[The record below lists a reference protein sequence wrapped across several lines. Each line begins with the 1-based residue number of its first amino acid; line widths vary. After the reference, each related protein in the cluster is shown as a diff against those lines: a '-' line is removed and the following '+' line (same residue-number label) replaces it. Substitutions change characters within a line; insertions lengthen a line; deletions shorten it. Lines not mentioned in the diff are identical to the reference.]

1 MTCSDYEEQIS
12 AYIDDELSD
21 DRARELF
28 THLGNCFG
36 CRKGMLSM
44 LNLRSGLVSQ
54 ASPLAPEELDARI
67 LGRTMGRIHIEDRQ
81 AAPGF
86 IIGRR
91 LSVPTPAAIGV
102 ACLLVALGVAL
113 STFMGPFTERVPEPR
128 VQTVFLSTVPT
139 VEVRA
144 YTMQPVT
151 IN

>member
-1 MTCSDYEEQIS
+1 MTCSDHEERIS
-12 AYIDDELSD
+12 AYIDDELGD
-21 DRARELF
+21 DRARDLF

-36 CRKGMLSM
+36 CRKAMLSM

-67 LGRTMGRIHIEDRQ
+67 LGRTMGRIRTEDRQ

-102 ACLLVALGVAL
+102 ACLLVAIGVAL
-113 STFMGPFTERVPEPR
+113 STFVRPSIDRVPEPR
-128 VQTVFLSTVPT
+128 VQTLFLTAVPA

-144 YTMQPVT
+144 YTMQPVVT
-151 IN
+151 N